1 MAQNPDIGEKEK
13 REFLKHV
20 LLRGKV
26 SVPDIFKSTFPE
38 YSLSSL
44 PLSYHIIP
52 ILLRITFINRLKE
65 GKA

>member
-1 MAQNPDIGEKEK
+1 MYCSGA
-13 REFLKHV
+13 R
-20 LLRGKV
+20 
-26 SVPDIFKSTFPE
+26 
-38 YSLSSL
+38 SLSLINSKVPFLNTVPL